1 MKTVFVRLARI
12 GTMLALLVVVIGAWV
27 RLTDAGLG
35 CPDWPG
41 CYGQLVVTESTREAA
56 EAFPERPLDVGKAWR
71 EMIHRYLATGL
82 GLLCL
87 IMAGLA
93 WANRRDPE
101 QPTRLAYALLAVV
114 IFQGLLG
121 MWTVTLLL
129 QPVIVMAHLL
139 GGLTTLGLLFWLGEW
154 RRALTPTVRTVEPVG
169 GAAAATLST
178 PTPDP
183 ESSLES
189 ASAQKSMSA
198 SALSPAPTSL
208 AASTPAPAAPHET
221 ASPPESASAP
231 TSASPSAP
239 ASTQAL
245 LRRMALA
252 ATLVLILQIALG
264 GWTSANYAALAC
276 PDFPTCQTRW
286 WPPVTDF
293 REGFVLWRELGVDYE
308 GGVLDNPARVAI
320 HFSHRLGAIAATL
333 ALGVLGWTMLRRP
346 RLRPD
351 GIAVLAAL
359 GVQLVLGASII
370 IYSVPLAVAVAHNGV
385 AALLLLAVLN
395 ANQRIGH
402 HR

>member
-1 MKTVFVRLARI
+1 MKTNFVRLART
-12 GTMLALLVVVIGAWV
+12 GTVLALLVVVIGAWV

-56 EAFPERPLDVGKAWR
+56 EAFPDRPLDVGKAWR

-87 IMAGLA
+87 ILSGLA
-93 WANRRDPE
+93 WFNRRDPD
-101 QPTRLAYALLAVV
+101 QPTRLPHVLLAVV

-139 GGLTTLGLLFWLGEW
+139 GGLTTLGLIFWLGEW
-154 RRALTPTVRTVEPVG
+154 RPVLARIAGPAGRAMAGTAARAAEEARQSPAGRGERSA
-169 GAAAATLST
+169 GAAHRPGHAR
-178 PTPDP
+178 P
-183 ESSLES
+183 
-189 ASAQKSMSA
+189 
-198 SALSPAPTSL
+198 
-208 AASTPAPAAPHET
+208 
-221 ASPPESASAP
+221 
-231 TSASPSAP
+231 P
-239 ASTQAL
+239 ASSWLARTGIA
-245 LRRMALA
+245 ALA
-252 ATLVLILQIALG
+252 ILAVQIALG

-333 ALGVLGWTMLRRP
+333 VLGVLGWMLVRRP

-359 GVQLVLGASII
+359 GVQLILGASII
-370 IYSVPLAVAVAHNGV
+370 VYGVPLAVAVAHNGV

-402 HR
+402 HQ